1 MNSVEIIK
9 KIKNNEIGA
18 IDLERMFIR
27 ETISKEF
34 YEKTMKEYFYP
45 ISNDSLSIDEL
56 KNKLKTLETEENNKL
71 KTLETEENNK
81 KRDIEI
87 DEIIKSEEVILQNE
101 IKTLMEDI
109 DYLDLQLEKIFQED
123 GLNLKIH
130 KYQDDAKIRSQNT
143 LTDVYQNN
151 LSSEYLPGS
160 SRDAFS
166 DFLGVIVIIIVIGI
180 TYILYQ

>member
-1 MNSVEIIK
+1 MNSFEIIK

-56 KNKLKTLETEENNKL
+56 KNKLKTLETEENNK
-71 KTLETEENNK
+71 

-130 KYQDDAKIRSQNT
+130 KNQDDAKIRSQNT
-143 LTDVYQNN
+143 LTDGYQNN

>member
-1 MNSVEIIK
+1 MNSFEIIK

-27 ETISKEF
+27 GTISKEF

-56 KNKLKTLETEENNKL
+56 KNKL

-109 DYLDLQLEKIFQED
+109 DYLDLQLEKIFQEE

-130 KYQDDAKIRSQNT
+130 KNQDDAKIRSQNT
-143 LTDVYQNN
+143 LTDSYQNN

-166 DFLGVIVIIIVIGI
+166 DFLVVIVIIIVIGI